1 MSRENRN
8 KNLDSEHLY
17 DRIVKAKT
25 DWEATFDS
33 IPDMICIINKEGR
46 IVRVNRAFSRRLKK
60 SYEAIIG
67 AHCTEIIH
75 DSPGYPGSRPFRS
88 MVDVSEPVQQEW
100 NMAIEGDIFTTSLSP
115 FHDTAGNLQ
124 GSILIFRDIT
134 DKKRLEERLIQ
145 SEKMAAVGT
154 FAAEIAHEIN
164 NPLDYIGNYVYLLS
178 ESLPPS
184 FEKRGYLEKI
194 QTGIDNLA
202 LMTRDLLEF
211 ARPQI
216 EPFEH
221 IELSP
226 IIDAALELADKKI
239 ADAQIM
245 VMKSYGCQDR
255 SVVGSARMLQQVF
268 LNLFQ
273 NALDAMQPGG
283 KIIVTTSCNDVRC
296 TVNVEDTGSG
306 ISEKNLARV
315 FEPFFTTKKSLVKR
329 GTGLGLA
336 ICYNI
341 IKQHDGDISVFSKE
355 GKGTVISISLPAAAR
370 SST

>member
-1 MSRENRN
+1 ME
-8 KNLDSEHLY
+8 SEHLY

-33 IPDMICIINKEGR
+33 IPDMICIIDKDGK
-46 IVRVNRAFSRRLKK
+46 IVRVNRAFSRRMKK
-60 SYEAIIG
+60 SYDALIG
-67 AHCTEIIH
+67 AHCAEIIH
-75 DSPGYPGSRPFRS
+75 DSPVHPGSRPFS
-88 MVDVSEPVQQEW
+88 VMVDAAQPSQQEW
-100 NMAIEGDIFTTSLSP
+100 DLAIEGDIFTTSLSP
-115 FHDTAGNLQ
+115 FHDTVGNLQ

-164 NPLDYIGNYVYLLS
+164 NPLDYIGNYLYLLS
-178 ESLPPS
+178 ESLPPD
-184 FEKRGYLEKI
+184 FDKRGYLKKV
-194 QTGIDNLA
+194 QLGIDNLE

-211 ARPQI
+211 ARPQV
-216 EPFEH
+216 EPFEPL
-221 IELSP
+221 ELTDV
-226 IIDAALELADKKI
+226 IDAALELAGKKI
-239 ADAQIM
+239 IDARIM
-245 VMKSYGCQDR
+245 VMKRYGCQNR
-255 SVVGSARMLQQVF
+255 LVVGSARMLQQVF

-283 KIIVTTSCNDVRC
+283 HIIVTTSCNEVRC

-341 IKQHDGDISVFSKE
+341 IKQHDGEISVFSKE

-370 SST
+370 NNP